1 MATAPF
7 QLWIDGPAV
16 ATAIRVSSTVTITTS
31 SPHGVTTG
39 AWVQTQGFIGAAGTS
54 MNGVYQITTTSGS
67 AFTYTAA
74 GSAGTAVTAASLTS
88 EAFSYDLLNPLVN
101 FTAGTARDQALYVPL
116 ESLQMSASGDG
127 EAATIAFSVMQ
138 DDTPNSTPWFLTVP
152 DQTRIRLVKATTGT
166 APVAGQTYFRGF
178 VQAISARMNGSGQG
192 TIADIT
198 GVDVNALLDRVVVY
212 GEVK

>member
-16 ATAIRVSSTVTITTS
+16 ATAIRVGSTVTITTS
-31 SPHGVTTG
+31 SSHGVTTG

-88 EAFSYDLLNPLVN
+88 EAFSYDRNNPN
-101 FTAGTARDQALYVPL
+101 AGHNYHDGPARTKFDVPT
-116 ESLQMSASGDG
+116 E
-127 EAATIAFSVMQ
+127 
-138 DDTPNSTPWFLTVP
+138 
-152 DQTRIRLVKATTGT
+152 
-166 APVAGQTYFRGF
+166 
-178 VQAISARMNGSGQG
+178 
-192 TIADIT
+192 
-198 GVDVNALLDRVVVY
+198 LLD
-212 GEVK
+212 GSAAK